1 MWPLIKTVISS
12 RVGQALCLVN
22 LGLVGYCYFFI
33 MKAPVASATL
43 QISYVGNGGFIAGR
57 WIDFDSSLLLV
68 LTVAN
73 TLPILFSNV
82 VTDLVIAPFPQL
94 NVIVASWVYAG
105 LLLALASTQ
114 WLIVG
119 SFTERIVKLYRD
131 SRAETPHLTRG

>member
-1 MWPLIKTVISS
+1 MWSLIKTVVNS

-22 LGLVGYCYFFI
+22 LGLVGYCYFLI
-33 MKAPVASATL
+33 MKAPVAHATL

-57 WIDFDSSLLLV
+57 WIDFDSSLLLA

-82 VTDLVIAPFPQL
+82 VSDLVIAPFFQS
-94 NVIVASWVYAG
+94 NVIVASWAYAS
-105 LLLALASTQ
+105 LLLTLASTQ

-119 SFTERIVKLYRD
+119 RFIEKMVKLYRD
-131 SRAETPHLTRG
+131 SRTETPHLTRG